1 MVDSV
6 SGGSAPGL
14 MTALMKEA
22 GAKQTLEVTM
32 VKKAQ
37 DVQQM
42 QGEAAVKLIENAGNV
57 APAGGIDVHA

>member
-6 SGGSAPGL
+6 SGSSASGL
-14 MTALMKEA
+14 MTSLMKEA
-22 GAKQTLEVTM
+22 TAKQNLEVTM

-42 QGEAAVKLIENAGNV
+42 QGEAAIKLIENAGNV
-57 APAGGIDVHA
+57 ASSGGIDVHA